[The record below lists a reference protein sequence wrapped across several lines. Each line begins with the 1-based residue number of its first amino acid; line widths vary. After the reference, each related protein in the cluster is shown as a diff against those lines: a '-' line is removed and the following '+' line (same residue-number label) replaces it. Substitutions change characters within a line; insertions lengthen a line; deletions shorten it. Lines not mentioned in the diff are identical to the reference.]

1 MYLSII
7 IVTHNSEEVIGKC
20 LSSLSKHQPT
30 RSYETIVVDNSSSDG
45 TVNLVQ
51 RDYPWVKLL
60 ANDINKGYS
69 RGINQGISAGS
80 GEMIL
85 ILNPDIIVREGSID
99 TLIDFME
106 EHPDAGISG
115 SRLLNQDGSLQYS
128 CRSFYTVRALLLRRT
143 FLGRLFPRAEAL
155 REHLLIDY
163 DHQTVREVD
172 WLIGACMMVRRSA
185 IENTG
190 MMDERFFLYFEDVDW
205 CYRMKQNGWKVF
217 YVPDSVMTHYYE
229 RASAG
234 SLINRSLIIHL
245 VSLLRYYEK
254 WNRIF
259 YFFKRHRSI
268 FKTLVFILSDFVAV
282 NLSFFLAYYI
292 RLAADP
298 LFVNSL
304 YPLSWYKYFVIFYN
318 MIFFLSFL
326 FGGMYRIHRETT
338 GPGEFGRIVKVV
350 LAGLAVLMASTY
362 LSRIRMYSRAV
373 IIGQAGLAVFLVFIL
388 RRIIRAAHRIFVRAG
403 FDHKRVLLAG
413 SPAEVERFSENAS
426 SYPGLGI
433 DIAGYVNGSGSS
445 LGNIDGISGILDRFK
460 VQEIFIFPSFQ
471 SREVVRSVM
480 EEALGRSVEVSMVSS
495 IGQFLGTSVRVNRM
509 GDTYLLSAELGILIR
524 LRQFIIRVIEIF
536 LALVLIPVSLICY
549 LALRIYG
556 WVSGGRVDIYREKRY
571 SLRGRELWWPR
582 VSFASGREGSD
593 LFKPSLFAGVLTGRF
608 RLIGSPLMLRRPESS
623 SIGAGGGI
631 SGRWRLDR
639 RRFDMAAL
647 LDEAVEMRRTTVS
660 GYIVLLFKS
669 LPRLLTGTYPGWFYK
684 EGKND

>member
-7 IVTHNSEEVIGKC
+7 IVTHNSEELIGKC
-20 LSSLSKHQPT
+20 LSSIRKHQPT

-45 TVNLVQ
+45 TVTLVQ

-69 RGINQGISAGS
+69 RGINQGISAGA

-128 CRSFYTVRALLLRRT
+128 CRSFYTARALLLRRT
-143 FLGRLFPRAEAL
+143 FLGRLFPRAKAL

-217 YVPDSVMTHYYE
+217 YIPDSVMTHYYE

-259 YFFKRHRSI
+259 YFFKRHRLI

-298 LFVNSL
+298 LFFNSL

-338 GPGEFGRIVKVV
+338 GPEEFGRIVKVV

-373 IIGQAGLAVFLVFIL
+373 IIGHAGLAVFSVFIL
-388 RRIIRAAHRIFVRAG
+388 RRIIRAIHRIFVRAG

-426 SYPGLGI
+426 SYPRLGI

-445 LGNIDGISGILDRFK
+445 LGNIAEISGIIDRFK

-480 EEALGRSVEVSMVSS
+480 EEALGRSVKVSMVSS

-524 LRQFIIRVIEIF
+524 LRQFIIRIIEIF

-549 LALRIYG
+549 LVLRIYG
-556 WVSGGRVDIYREKRY
+556 WVSGGRVDIYHEKRY

-582 VSFASGREGSD
+582 VSFASGKEGSD
-593 LFKPSLFAGVLTGRF
+593 LFKPSLFARVLTGRL

-631 SGRWRLDR
+631 SGRWRLAPR
-639 RRFDMAAL
+639 SLDMAAL
-647 LDEAVEMRRTTVS
+647 MDEAVEIRRTTVS

-669 LPRLLTGTYPGWFYK
+669 LPRLLSGAYPGWFYK
-684 EGKND
+684 EEKND